1 MDKLEVPVYLIT
13 GFLES
18 GKTSF
23 LQEIFESGE
32 FADGERGLLISCEE
46 GEVELDEKATL
57 ACKIDT
63 VTLDEEEELTAD
75 FLENC
80 KNVYK
85 PKRVFVEYNG
95 MWDPDTILSVDMPRG
110 WEIYQIVTMIDA
122 STFAVY
128 LNNMKSIIG
137 NMIKCTELVIFNR
150 CSEEQ
155 DLPMFRRNL
164 KALNSNVQMMF
175 EHKDGRMIELG
186 KDIPP
191 YDLNA
196 PIIDITDDDYGIW
209 YMDCQDEP
217 QKYTGKTV
225 KFLAQVCQTN
235 RAGKNSFVPGRFAM
249 TCCVQDI
256 QFVGFPCS
264 YDGYKA
270 LEQRSWVRV
279 TAKVSYKFH
288 NIYRGKG
295 PVLTAISVEPA
306 EKPLNEVVTFS

>member
-209 YMDCQDEP
+209 YMDVSERP
-217 QKYTGKTV
+217 EAYRNKTV
-225 KFLAQVCQTN
+225 RFKGQVL
-235 RAGKNSFVPGRFAM
+235 KNKYFKDKNFVPGRKVM
-249 TCCVQDI
+249 TCCEADM
-256 QFVGFPCS
+256 QFIGYISF
-264 YDGYKA
+264 YDNISS
-270 LEQRSWVRV
+270 LENKQWVTV
-279 TAKVSYKFH
+279 TATVKYEFQMAYKK
-288 NIYRGKG
+288 KG
-295 PVLTAISVEPA
+295 PVLYVSKVEPA
-306 EKPLNEVVTFS
+306 QPPVNELVTF